1 MVNSELSS
9 QVKSLTTHD
18 SPLTGR
24 A

>member
-9 QVKSLTTHD
+9 QVKSLTTHH